1 MRRRLKTI
9 RRVPGTPP
17 WPDEGFV
24 QLKTLL
30 ALLLLG
36 VAGLVLS
43 RVFPPYFANS
53 QLSDK
58 IKNEAKF
65 AQPNDRTPDE
75 VRANIL
81 RTALQLEIPITADNI
96 HVAMD
101 PSGTH
106 ITANYTV
113 TVDLYYH
120 QVDWAF
126 HIASSGE

>member
-1 MRRRLKTI
+1 MKT
-9 RRVPGTPP
+9 V
-17 WPDEGFV
+17 
-24 QLKTLL
+24 L

-36 VAGLVLS
+36 VAGFIMS

-53 QLSDK
+53 QLADK

-65 AQPNDRTPDE
+65 AQPNDRTVDQ
-75 VRANIL
+75 VRASVL
-81 RTALQLEIPITADNI
+81 RSALLLELPLTSDNL
-96 HVAMD
+96 HVEMG

-106 ITANYTV
+106 ITADYDV

-126 HIASSGE
+126 HISASGE